1 MSISAES
8 YPTEL
13 LLQIF
18 RSAVHDEPLR
28 VGGTAVALPISQVCR
43 DWRQIAL
50 DLPELWDDVR
60 FPCNT
65 FRTDS
70 SFLEELLARSGTRLL
85 TVVFADSRRV
95 NRHSYS
101 EAFFEQMKKYCD
113 RFRAIYAILPTMYA
127 LHEAMYEQ
135 TFPVL
140 DHLHVVSKDQSSS
153 FLLENTPALSTLYLE
168 KILFNPQSFHWQPS
182 VRSLHLIKSPYVKIP
197 APLLHGL
204 HELTIIRS
212 ALPFFSSDG
221 PPLALTSLTLD
232 AIPQTGPGRHS
243 ANGLLRFLASFH
255 MPHLRHL
262 ALGHLRH
269 GCEFS
274 SHFFYTLSPRPVFPV
289 LRSMELTTLPLDD
302 LTPEFYEA
310 LPALETLVLVD
321 VDPAPMLAVLRA
333 DARLCPALR
342 HFYMDG
348 HLRLR

>member
-1 MSISAES
+1 MSTFAVN

-18 RSAVHDEPLR
+18 CCAVHAEPLR

-65 FRTDS
+65 YRTDS

-85 TVVFADSRRV
+85 TVVFADSKRV

-101 EAFFEQMKKYCD
+101 GSFFEQMKKYCH

-127 LHEAMYEQ
+127 FHEAMYEQ

-168 KILFNPQSFHWQPS
+168 KILFNPRAFHWHN

-197 APLLHGL
+197 ALLLHGL

-212 ALPFFSSDG
+212 TLPFFSDG

-232 AIPQTGPGRHS
+232 AISQAGPGRHL
-243 ANGLLRFLASFH
+243 ANGMLRLLSSFH

-274 SHFFYTLSPRPVFPV
+274 SHFFCTLYPRPVFPA
-289 LRSMELTTLPLDD
+289 LRSMELTALPLDN

-333 DARLCPALR
+333 DARLCPALQ